1 MTPVGAAYGAAL
13 VRPRAGDRRVR
24 HGGYPLMSETEK
36 ARRNQVRDKRVG
48 YGPYIR
54 VCRGRSTSNER
65 P

>member
-36 ARRNQVRDKRVG
+36 ARRNHVRDKRVG
-48 YGPYIR
+48 
-54 VCRGRSTSNER
+54 
-65 P
+65 